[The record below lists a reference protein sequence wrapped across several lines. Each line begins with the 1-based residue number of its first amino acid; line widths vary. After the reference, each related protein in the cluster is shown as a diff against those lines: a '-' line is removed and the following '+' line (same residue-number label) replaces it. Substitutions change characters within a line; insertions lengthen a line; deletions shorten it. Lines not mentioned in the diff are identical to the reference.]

1 MKKLLTVVCMLTF
14 LISGCSDDVNKKE
27 STHPRS
33 DLEKSIANSLMEN
46 FGHRHEF
53 PEDAVELL
61 EFDETT
67 GKMEVIALTY
77 IYEDDIYADFKAEIL
92 SSCANVL
99 QDIKRQSEVTEVD
112 FIVALPALDE
122 DGNQMKNLEGNPIDN
137 MTIFNMVFER
147 KNLKNINFNELD
159 PLKLSKK
166 ANFYFEALI
175 E

>member
-1 MKKLLTVVCMLTF
+1 M
-14 LISGCSDDVNKKE
+14 
-27 STHPRS
+27 
-33 DLEKSIANSLMEN
+33 
-46 FGHRHEF
+46 
-53 PEDAVELL
+53 
-61 EFDETT
+61 
-67 GKMEVIALTY
+67 
-77 IYEDDIYADFKAEIL
+77 
-92 SSCANVL
+92 L

-147 KNLKNINFNELD
+147 KNLKNTNFNELD
-159 PLKLSKK
+159 PLTLSKK

>member
-1 MKKLLTVVCMLTF
+1 MKKIIALCVLTL
-14 LISGCSDDVNKKE
+14 LISGCSDEVNSE
-27 STHPRS
+27 EPTQPLSEL
-33 DLEKSIANSLMEN
+33 DQSISNSIMEN

-53 PEDAVELL
+53 TEDAVELL

-77 IYEDDIYADFKAEIL
+77 IFEDESYADFKAEIL
-92 SSCANVL
+92 ASCASVL

-112 FIVALPALDE
+112 FIVAVPVLDE
-122 DGNQMKNLEGNPIDN
+122 DGNQMKNLEGKPMDN
-137 MTIFNMVFER
+137 MTIFNMEFER

-159 PLKLSKK
+159 PLKLKEK
-166 ANFYFEALI
+166 ANFYFEALH